1 VTPATVASP
10 HGQLPWSTFHLL
22 LTLVGGIALLFLI
35 APLASMALSC
45 PLADLRSTAA
55 ATEVRNSI
63 WLTMWTSLGAT
74 LIMAIPAIPLAY
86 TLARRSFRGKG
97 LVLGIIDLPVVVP
110 HSAAGIAILGLVSR
124 DTIIGRCAET
134 CGIPFVGGAAGIMVA
149 MAYVSLP
156 FLINSARTGFE
167 AVPERL
173 EKAAL
178 SLGASPMRV
187 FFTIS
192 LPLAARAIL
201 TGLVMM
207 FARGLSEFGAV
218 VIVAYH
224 PMVTPVLIYER
235 FGAFGL
241 RYARPVA
248 VIFLGIIL
256 TVFLLLKT
264 MEWKQPRR

>member
-1 VTPATVASP
+1 MA
-10 HGQLPWSTFHLL
+10 LI
-22 LTLVGGIALLFLI
+22 GGTALLFLI
-35 APLASMALSC
+35 APLAAMALNC
-45 PLADLRSTAA
+45 PLTDLTATA
-55 ATEVRNSI
+55 RDSQVQQSI
-63 WLTMWTSLGAT
+63 ILTLWTSLAAT

-86 TLARRSFRGKG
+86 MLARRTFRGKS
-97 LVLGIIDLPVVVP
+97 LVLGIIDLPIVVP
-110 HSAAGIAILGLVSR
+110 HSAAGIALLGLVAR
-124 DTIIGRCAET
+124 DAPLGRLGDAF
-134 CGIPFVGGAAGIMVA
+134 GIPFVGGAAGIMIA

-178 SLGASPMRV
+178 NLGASPLRV
-187 FFTIS
+187 FLTIS
-192 LPLAARAIL
+192 LPLAFRAII

-241 RYARPVA
+241 RFARPVA
-248 VIFLGIIL
+248 VVFLGITL
-256 TVFLLLKT
+256 AVFLLMKAV
-264 MEWKQPRR
+264 EWKQPRR